1 MLLSF
6 LRRYNHLQLDTSA
19 TQQLSIMV
27 HSPFTL
33 KPLHDQSAPLCG
45 ILKTISGSF
54 DKFFLRL
61 SIGSTYTFGREGCD
75 VVLTN
80 PYTSELSLLSL
91 LSSPLSYCLGRA
103 RVSVDIRTKPDGG
116 WQASIKDMGSVYPT
130 SVSSPFILQL
140 GGLCC

>member
-1 MLLSF
+1 M
-6 LRRYNHLQLDTSA
+6 A
-19 TQQLSIMV
+19 

-61 SIGSTYTFGREGCD
+61 AIGSTYTIGREGCD

-80 PYTSELSLLSL
+80 LYTSEFSLFSL
-91 LSSPLSYCLGRA
+91 PCPSLSYCLGRA
-103 RVSVDIRTKPDGG
+103 RVSVDIRKRPDGG
-116 WQASIKDMGSVYPT
+116 WQSWIKDMGSVYPT
-130 SVSSPFILQL
+130 SVSCSFILQS
-140 GGLCC
+140 GGLCR